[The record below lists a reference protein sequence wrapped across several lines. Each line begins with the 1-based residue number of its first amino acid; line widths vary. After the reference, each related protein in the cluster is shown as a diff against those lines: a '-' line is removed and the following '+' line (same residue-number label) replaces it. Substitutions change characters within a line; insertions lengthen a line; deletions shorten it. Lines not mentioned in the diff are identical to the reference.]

1 MVVRLLFPT
10 GSRFGGNIS
19 SQILDLLKVASMLSS
34 EAGSGTR
41 EGIQGATGCLRS
53 NPIPAGLAA
62 CAAFHNCGGFVSE
75 EGGRAAFL
83 RGWGHQRRRAASKA
97 TQSLGVDDC
106 NPPFSPLLA
115 TSNQQLELSCAC
127 SRVHITGACSDI

>member
-1 MVVRLLFPT
+1 
-10 GSRFGGNIS
+10 
-19 SQILDLLKVASMLSS
+19 MLSA
-34 EAGSGTR
+34 EAGLGMR
-41 EGIQGATGCLRS
+41 EGIQGAMGCLRS

-62 CAAFHNCGGFVSE
+62 RAAFHNSGGFVSE

-97 TQSLGVDDC
+97 TQGLGVDDR

-115 TSNQQLELSCAC
+115 TSNQQLDLSCAC
-127 SRVHITGACSDI
+127 SHRGERGT

>member
-1 MVVRLLFPT
+1 M
-10 GSRFGGNIS
+10 
-19 SQILDLLKVASMLSS
+19 
-34 EAGSGTR
+34 R
-41 EGIQGATGCLRS
+41 EGIEGAVDCLRS
-53 NPIPAGLAA
+53 NPIPARLAA
-62 CAAFHNCGGFVSE
+62 CAAFHNSGGFVSE

-115 TSNQQLELSCAC
+115 TSNQQLDLFCAC
-127 SRVHITGACSDI
+127 SR

>member
-1 MVVRLLFPT
+1 MEYLVPNFGSAHGGVHVVHW
-10 GSRFGGNIS
+10 SRQGDDGEGG
-19 SQILDLLKVASMLSS
+19 
-34 EAGSGTR
+34 
-41 EGIQGATGCLRS
+41 LRS

-62 CAAFHNCGGFVSE
+62 CPAFHNSGGFVSE

-115 TSNQQLELSCAC
+115 TPTSSGISSA
-127 SRVHITGACSDI
+127 HAHTGGRGRGGGSYN